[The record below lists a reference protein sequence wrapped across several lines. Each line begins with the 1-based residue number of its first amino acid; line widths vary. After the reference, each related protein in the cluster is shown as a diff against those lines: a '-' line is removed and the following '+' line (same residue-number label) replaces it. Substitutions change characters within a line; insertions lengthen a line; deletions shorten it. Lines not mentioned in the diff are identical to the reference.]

1 MRRIDLDDM
10 FYAEYRLSQAK
21 PISDEE
27 FVKELL
33 ENKAG
38 MLALT
43 NPDDTE
49 LIERY
54 QNEIAYLVDCKLNP
68 SVALDKDAINW
79 EYLNLIQ
86 YGMNEAVNVDALMRQ
101 ISNFIEN
108 YCSTEIIHCQDIVLP
123 YLLKSYILYERTST
137 IPDVKY

>member
-1 MRRIDLDDM
+1 GNSSSDEIANVHQYKEKIDEMQSDPEYDSWMRRMDLDDIL
-10 FYAEYRLSQAK
+10 YAEHRLSQLK

-27 FVKELL
+27 FIKELL

-43 NPDDTE
+43 DPDDTE

-79 EYLNLIQ
+79 EYLNLIR

-101 ISNFIEN
+101 TSNFIEN
-108 YCSTEIIHCQDIVLP
+108 YLS
-123 YLLKSYILYERTST
+123 
-137 IPDVKY
+137 